1 MAKAGKD
8 TEMGVPAEKLCPV
21 EVGPFYGVHRH
32 IRFTVGCSGVVIN
45 EKMQC
50 LDKDDNPIP
59 GLYAAGNFYGS
70 IDYPL
75 DIFGLNLG
83 HNYTEGYVIAKEIM
97 GKE

>member
-1 MAKAGKD
+1 MTVHHTMGGINTNVKAQALDWEGK
-8 TEMGVPAEKLCPV
+8 V
-21 EVGPFYGVHRH
+21 
-32 IRFTVGCSGVVIN
+32 
-45 EKMQC
+45 
-50 LDKDDNPIP
+50 IP
-59 GLYAAGNFYGS
+59 GLYAAGNLAGNFYGS

>member
-1 MAKAGKD
+1 
-8 TEMGVPAEKLCPV
+8 
-21 EVGPFYGVHRH
+21 
-32 IRFTVGCSGVVIN
+32 
-45 EKMQC
+45 MQC

-59 GLYAAGNFYGS
+59 GLYAAGNLAGNFYGS